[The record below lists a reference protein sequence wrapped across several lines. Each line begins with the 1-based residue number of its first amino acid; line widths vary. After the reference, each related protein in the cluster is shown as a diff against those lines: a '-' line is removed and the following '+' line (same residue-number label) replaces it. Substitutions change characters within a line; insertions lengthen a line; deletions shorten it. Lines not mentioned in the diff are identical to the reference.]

1 MIRPGAEIVPV
12 WRTTRN
18 AVTVASGLLVAA
30 VVVAAVAAPALPFD
44 PVQLDLSQALRPPTA
59 THLLG
64 TDELGRDLLTRIV
77 YGGRTSI
84 GIALGSVV
92 VATAA
97 GILFGVLAGYGG
109 GRVDAV
115 IMQAVNVAL
124 SFPAVLLAL
133 LMVALIGQG
142 VANLMV
148 AIGIQAVPGFVR
160 LVRGSVLAVRA
171 HEYVEAARAIGCAP
185 SRIAVIYILPNLV
198 GPLAVQ
204 ATFLVAA
211 GVQLTSA
218 LSFLGIGVPPPTP
231 EWGSILA
238 GGRNYLSLAPHITLA
253 PGLVLLFV
261 LLALNLLG
269 DRLRDALDPRARI

>member
-1 MIRPGAEIVPV
+1 MIRSGAEVGPP
-12 WRTTRN
+12 WRSTRN
-18 AVTVASGLLVAA
+18 AVTVASGLLLAA

-44 PVQLDLSQALRPPTA
+44 PVHLDLSQALQPPTA

-64 TDELGRDLLTRIV
+64 TDELGRDLLTRIA

-84 GIALGSVV
+84 GIALGSMV

-109 GRVDAV
+109 GRVDAL

-171 HEYVEAARAIGCAP
+171 HEYVEAARAIGCGP
-185 SRIAVIYILPNLV
+185 SRIGVVYILPNLV

>member
-1 MIRPGAEIVPV
+1 VIRPGAEIVPV

-44 PVQLDLSQALRPPTA
+44 PVQLDLSQALRPPTVA
-59 THLLG
+59 HLLG

>member
-1 MIRPGAEIVPV
+1 VIRSGSGVIPRS
-12 WRTTRN
+12 RTTRN
-18 AVTVASGLLVAA
+18 VVTMASGFL
-30 VVVAAVAAPALPFD
+30 VVVVVAAAVAAPALPFD
-44 PVQLDLSQALRPPTA
+44 PVQLDLSQALRPPTV

-185 SRIAVIYILPNLV
+185 SRIAVVYILPNLA